1 MQRRLLLRLPLAAAL
16 AAPGLA
22 RAQGFPAR
30 TVRVIVPYAAGGG
43 TDITARLMAQH
54 ASGVSGQ
61 SFTVEN
67 RGGGASIP
75 GTQAVATAAA
85 DGYTL
90 GVMDLSLVTNPGLFG
105 TRLPYD
111 TEKDIAAVGAVV
123 AAPHVLLGSPG
134 GSARSFADFLTQAK
148 ARPGELAFAH
158 AGNGTA
164 NHLASV
170 QLQIAAGL
178 RLTLVGYRGAAPANA
193 AVAGNEVPFG
203 FSAIPSAKGQVEGGL
218 LRALAVT
225 GARRSAAL
233 PDVPTF
239 AELGLPQMD
248 TESVFGV
255 IAPAGVPAE
264 IIARLNALMVAP
276 AATAPIGPRMQAMG
290 YSLMASSPADYAS
303 LMKREIAK
311 WRGII
316 ATAGVQPE

>member
-1 MQRRLLLRLPLAAAL
+1 M
-16 AAPGLA
+16 
-22 RAQGFPAR
+22 
-30 TVRVIVPYAAGGG
+30 
-43 TDITARLMAQH
+43 
-54 ASGVSGQ
+54 
-61 SFTVEN
+61 EN

-75 GTQAVATAAA
+75 GTQAVATAAP

-105 TRLPYD
+105 ARLPYE
-111 TEKDIAAVGAVV
+111 TERDFSAIGAVV

-134 GSARSFADFLTQAK
+134 GAARSFADFLAAAR

-170 QLQIAAGL
+170 QLQMAAGL
-178 RLTLVGYRGAAPANA
+178 RLSLVGYRGAAPANA
-193 AVAGNEVPFG
+193 AVAAGEVPF
-203 FSAIPSAKGQVEGGL
+203 GL

-225 GARRSAAL
+225 GTRRSQAL

-264 IIARLNALMVAP
+264 VVQRLNALMVAP
-276 AATAPIGPRMQAMG
+276 AGTAPIGPRMEAMG
-290 YSLMASSPADYAS
+290 YTLMASTAEDYAS
-303 LMKREIAK
+303 LIRREISK
-311 WRGII
+311 WRGVV
-316 ATAGVQPE
+316 AAAGVQPE

>member
-1 MQRRLLLRLPLAAAL
+1 MNRRALLALPAL
-16 AAPGLA
+16 VPGLA
-22 RAQGFPAR
+22 RAQSFPGR
-30 TVRVIVPYAAGGG
+30 GVRVIVPYAPGGG
-43 TDITARLMAQH
+43 TDITARIMAQH
-54 ASGVSGQ
+54 ASTASGQ
-61 SFTVEN
+61 SFAVEN

-75 GTQAVATAAA
+75 GTLAVATAPP

-105 TRLPYD
+105 ARLPYD
-111 TEKDIAAVGAVV
+111 TERDIAAIGAVV

-134 GSARSFADFLTQAK
+134 GTARSFADFLAAAR

-170 QLQIAAGL
+170 QLQMAAGL
-178 RLTLVGYRGAAPANA
+178 RLSLVGYRGAAPANA
-193 AVAGNEVPFG
+193 AVAANEVPFG
-203 FSAIPSAKGQVEGGL
+203 FSAIPSAKGQVEGAL

-225 GARRSAAL
+225 GARRSQAL

-264 IIARLNALMVAP
+264 VVARLNALMVVP
-276 AATAPIGPRMQAMG
+276 AGAAPIGPRMQAMG
-290 YSLMASSPADYAS
+290 YTLMASSAEDYAS
-303 LMKREIAK
+303 LIRREITK
-311 WRGII
+311 WRGVV
-316 ATAGVQPE
+316 AAAGVQPE

>member
-1 MQRRLLLRLPLAAAL
+1 MRRRTLL
-16 AAPGLA
+16 AAPLALPFVA
-22 RAQGFPAR
+22 RAQGGFPAR
-30 TVRVIVPYAAGGG
+30 TVRVIVPYAPGGG
-43 TDITARLMAQH
+43 TDITARIMAQH
-54 ASGVSGQ
+54 AATASGQ
-61 SFTVEN
+61 GFAVEN

-75 GTQAVATAAA
+75 GTQAVATAAP

-105 TRLPYD
+105 ARLPYD
-111 TEKDIAAVGAVV
+111 TERDFSAIGAVV
-123 AAPHVLLGSPG
+123 AAPHVLLAAQG
-134 GSARSFADFLTQAK
+134 GAARTLADFLALAR
-148 ARPGELAFAH
+148 ARPGDVTFAH

-170 QLQIAAGL
+170 QLQLAAGL
-178 RLTLVGYRGAAPANA
+178 RLSLVGYRGAAPANA
-193 AVAGNEVPFG
+193 AVAANEVPFG

-225 GARRSAAL
+225 GSQRSAAL
-233 PDVPTF
+233 PEVPTF

-264 IIARLNALMVAP
+264 VVARLNALMVAP
-276 AATAPIGPRMQAMG
+276 ARHAPIGPRMQEMG
-290 YSLMASSPADYAS
+290 YTLMASSAEDYAT
-303 LMKREIAK
+303 LMRREIGK
-311 WRGII
+311 WRQVV